1 MCSRFFNK
9 CIHKI
14 LSICRHKVTKFLCGD
29 GNYRLG
35 HEKNGIFDPD
45 DVALPDGNAYFSDME
60 LFEEYLEVVC
70 DSDEVRVVL
79 M

>member
-1 MCSRFFNK
+1 MCSHFLYK

-14 LSICRHKVTKFLCGD
+14 LSICRHKVTKFFCGD

-35 HEKNGIFDPD
+35 HEKNGKFNPD
-45 DVALPDGNAYFSDME
+45 NVALADGNAYFSDME
-60 LFEEYLEVVC
+60 LFEAYLEVVG